1 MDMYEKLLKN
11 QNYLEIVKKIE
22 SFRFI
27 TDGKWDWEHGLGH
40 FKRVANYV
48 KIILE
53 QLHANKRTIE
63 LGMLAGLLHDI
74 GLSKGDKQNH
84 AVESS
89 QIFSR
94 YLQDFLITPK
104 ELEEMQ
110 QAIFDHSN
118 GIKIKSLIGMALLLA
133 DKLDVTYHRVENS
146 SIHDNINKEIA
157 KIRKV
162 DISINDTEL
171 IIHYKTDKTFD
182 LSVLKNW
189 PKAIT
194 IPNKVSKYLNKDFIF
209 LINENSVD
217 ILDFFKEN

>member
-118 GIKIKSLIGMALLLA
+118 GIKIKSLIGMALLLG
-133 DKLDVTYHRVENS
+133 
-146 SIHDNINKEIA
+146 
-157 KIRKV
+157 
-162 DISINDTEL
+162 
-171 IIHYKTDKTFD
+171 
-182 LSVLKNW
+182 
-189 PKAIT
+189 
-194 IPNKVSKYLNKDFIF
+194 
-209 LINENSVD
+209 
-217 ILDFFKEN
+217 